1 MHREPSPD
9 ATPPTPKADAPIDAP
24 TDALTSA
31 PTSATT
37 PSAVDRPHSPASI
50 HSVSQPQ
57 PGFQPDPQSPHQP
70 VPPYPHEPDVLPPYE
85 PEADESTNPND
96 FLDNLDAFIAIC
108 PDLILPITA
117 IPPAPTWHGTS
128 VPADREARTATDHT
142 NRSSSGSS
150 SGSSTTINDAPGPPS
165 VSPNTFRL
173 CCSIVHHFFTA
184 IASRQDDV
192 VRLFITRG
200 LVSPDVPSV
209 TGETPLLAAVR
220 AGDGTTLCALVELG
234 ATVDAY
240 GSTDEADV
248 VGVLHTALAAVV
260 GFFRSITPR
269 DVWHGLLAVLRAV
282 FVGLPQAMWRFLARF
297 GEVSWDV
304 LAKVAGTLGKA
315 VWVLIWCLFAMLLW
329 LPKQGW
335 KILVSCAKVLWA
347 AVEEVLVLLN
357 PKRVG

>member
-31 PTSATT
+31 PTSATA
-37 PSAVDRPHSPASI
+37 PSAVDRPHAPASI

-57 PGFQPDPQSPHQP
+57 PGFQPDPQSPHLP

-128 VPADREARTATDHT
+128 VPADREAPTVTDRT
-142 NRSSSGSS
+142 NRSSRRSGSS
-150 SGSSTTINDAPGPPS
+150 SSTTINDAPGPPS

-200 LVSPDVPSV
+200 L
-209 TGETPLLAAVR
+209 
-220 AGDGTTLCALVELG
+220 
-234 ATVDAY
+234 
-240 GSTDEADV
+240 
-248 VGVLHTALAAVV
+248 
-260 GFFRSITPR
+260 
-269 DVWHGLLAVLRAV
+269 
-282 FVGLPQAMWRFLARF
+282 
-297 GEVSWDV
+297 VSWDV